1 VAIVGDIEP
10 ERAIAL
16 AASTLGTLPPR
27 TGSFDRARGVGEMR
41 FPAAPK
47 APIVLRHEGEADKAL
62 LAVAWP
68 AGDSFERRRSRV
80 QFLVGEVLQIK
91 MTDVLREKLGAT
103 YSPGVAVDAS
113 DVYRGY
119 GAIYT
124 TLDVKPDEMDKALAA
139 VQQVAADVRAGRI
152 SADEFERARKPTIEN
167 LNQRFE
173 NNGFWLETASQAQS
187 RADWLDWTRT
197 LRSDYGSITLE
208 EVKKVASGLFD
219 PARAVQIRVVSG
231 KEAAK

>member
-1 VAIVGDIEP
+1 
-10 ERAIAL
+10 
-16 AASTLGTLPPR
+16 
-27 TGSFDRARGVGEMR
+27 M
-41 FPAAPK
+41 
-47 APIVLRHEGEADKAL
+47 
-62 LAVAWP
+62 
-68 AGDSFERRRSRV
+68 
-80 QFLVGEVLQIK
+80 
-91 MTDVLREKLGAT
+91 
-103 YSPGVAVDAS
+103 
-113 DVYRGY
+113 YRGY
-119 GAIYT
+119 GTIYT

>member
-1 VAIVGDIEP
+1 MEVAIVGDIEP

-27 TGSFDRARGVGEMR
+27 TGSFDRARGTGGMR

-91 MTDVLREKLGAT
+91 MTDELRERLGAT
-103 YSPGVAVDAS
+103 YSPGVAIDAS
-113 DVYRGY
+113 DVHRGY

-124 TLDVKPDEMDKALAA
+124 SLDVKPGEIDAA
-139 VQQVAADVRAGRI
+139 SAAIDRVAAAIRAGDI

-167 LNQRFE
+167 LKQRFE

-197 LRSDYGSITLE
+197 LRSDYESITLE
-208 EVKKVASGLFD
+208 EVKTLARGLFD
-219 PARAVQIRVVSG
+219 PARAVRVKVVSG
-231 KEAAK
+231 K